1 MTSMLILSKRIKCT
15 LFLIIFF
22 GFLLINYVG
31 SNPICYDYFSL
42 VIIPCN
48 LSWLD
53 ITISFRHLL
62 FCPPYHS

>member
-31 SNPICYDYFSL
+31 SNPICYDYFSFD
-42 VIIPCN
+42 IIP
-48 LSWLD
+48 
-53 ITISFRHLL
+53 
-62 FCPPYHS
+62 